1 MKFCSRSIK
10 NSIAAA
16 NERLGQASGRIS
28 SMMELQEL
36 TGKQVWLVHQHS
48 FSIREPATAALGY
61 TTLRWVKSAAH
72 DIIPW
77 TVGPFLLVNTGGGE
91 KIIKIKQE
99 LDENAPIWN
108 VDVGS
113 KQRFRVSSFNIPN
126 SSLFTFYNNAIFR
139 DEQSA
144 ILYGT
149 WLMLSAETTQVNHYS
164 YEYILKNNNHVDNMI
179 NRFLENINERDCIG
193 GVCR

>member
-77 TVGPFLLVNTGGGE
+77 TVGPFLLVNTGDRARLRSPLTS
-91 KIIKIKQE
+91 Q
-99 LDENAPIWN
+99 
-108 VDVGS
+108 
-113 KQRFRVSSFNIPN
+113 PN
-126 SSLFTFYNNAIFR
+126 SLLLPDISHQL
-139 DEQSA
+139 
-144 ILYGT
+144 L
-149 WLMLSAETTQVNHYS
+149 
-164 YEYILKNNNHVDNMI
+164 
-179 NRFLENINERDCIG
+179 
-193 GVCR
+193 